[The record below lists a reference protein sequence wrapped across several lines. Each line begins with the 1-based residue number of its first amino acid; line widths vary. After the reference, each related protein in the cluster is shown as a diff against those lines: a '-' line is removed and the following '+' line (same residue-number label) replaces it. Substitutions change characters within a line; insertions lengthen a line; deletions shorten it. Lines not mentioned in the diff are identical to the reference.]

1 MIARWQSMASLVV
14 VALLTVSCAR
24 SDHDHA
30 HEDEHGHQ
38 HDLGHGHDH
47 AHDAEHDSPT
57 GPNGGRLLQQD
68 EITFEVKIDEG
79 LSPRFR
85 VWLTQSGQPIELSE
99 GQLRL
104 NTTRI
109 LGQEEQFL
117 FRPDN
122 NSWLATTA
130 VMEPHS
136 FDVQIEANILGRWVT
151 ATFESYEGRT
161 VINEAAARE
170 AGIVTAEVTGG
181 SVINA
186 LPVMGTLRAAPDAEA
201 MVTARFPGVIKSITV
216 QAGDRITRGDNVA
229 VIDSDL
235 SLAPYTVISPL
246 TGIVAERL
254 QEVGAHVEGDAI
266 VRIIDPR
273 RLIVELSVFGADVS
287 RVKSGQRVD
296 IARRGEQ
303 NSVEGRISRITPRL
317 HTTTQSVVAQVQLL
331 DVAPNW
337 PPGAAVTGDI
347 VLDDTP
353 VNVRVP
359 LKALQ
364 TFRDWDVVFIQ
375 KGDIYEAQ
383 PISIG
388 RRDTEFAEVTAG
400 LSGGEIIVI
409 DQSFL
414 IKADIEKSAAVHDH

>member
-30 HEDEHGHQ
+30 HEDEHGQH

-85 VWLTQSGQPIELSE
+85 VWLTQSGQPIDLSE

-122 NSWLATTA
+122 DSWLATSA

-181 SVINA
+181 SIINA

-235 SLAPYTVISPL
+235 SLAAYTVTSPL
-246 TGIVAERL
+246 TGIVAKRL
-254 QEVGAHVEGDAI
+254 QEVVAHVEGDAI

-296 IARRGEQ
+296 IARRGEP

-383 PISIG
+383 PISTG
-388 RRDTEFAEVTAG
+388 RRDTEFVEVTAG
-400 LSGGEIIVI
+400 LSGGETIVI
-409 DQSFL
+409 NQSFL